1 MTPLDDR
8 QDPGQPGVASGAPSG
23 PPGGFGLDLPTG
35 VALPREPGS
44 GAADP
49 LALTSLLLGVGSL
62 LSVACC
68 SLLSPLAALGAIV
81 TGIVVLTRFGERPRG
96 GRGLAVAG
104 ITLGA
109 LTLLAMAA
117 WLAWWLS
124 QGV

>member
-1 MTPLDDR
+1 MTLPDDR
-8 QDPGQPGVASGAPSG
+8 LASGRPGGAGEAPNG
-23 PPGGFGLDLPTG
+23 PLGGFGLDLPTG
-35 VALPREPGS
+35 VAPPREPRS

-68 SLLSPLAALGAIV
+68 SFLSPLAALGAVV
-81 TGIVVLTRFGERPRG
+81 TGIVALVRPGDPPRG

-104 ITLGA
+104 ITLGS
-109 LTLLAMAA
+109 LTLFAMAA